1 MKKYIQLALYC
12 VALIGILDYQYSRT
26 KVFGFVGYGALLIAT
41 MIQIITRV
49 AQRKAEREEKNG

>member
-1 MKKYIQLALYC
+1 MKKYIRLALYC

-49 AQRKAEREEKNG
+49 AQRNTEREEKNG

>member
-26 KVFGFVGYGALLIAT
+26 KVFGFVGYGVLLIAT

-49 AQRKAEREEKNG
+49 AQRNTEREEKNG

>member
-26 KVFGFVGYGALLIAT
+26 KVFGFVGYGVLLIAT

-49 AQRKAEREEKNG
+49 SQRNTEREEKNG

>member
-12 VALIGILDYQYSRT
+12 VALIGILVYLYSRT

-41 MIQIITRV
+41 MMQIITRV
-49 AQRKAEREEKNG
+49 AQRKAGREEKNG